1 MYDAKK
7 IEQKCKE
14 FWEKNNIF
22 KAYNPWEEGFD

>member
-7 IEQKCKE
+7 IEQKWKE

-22 KAYNPWEEGFD
+22 KAYNP